1 MGLEL
6 ESFLFEQEQE
16 EQEEQQEQEEQ
27 DQVNIEALLLELEQT
42 EKLEQAEKHLEQK
55 TTAQTQGTKC
65 GGGGRTSIYRGVSM
79 TAGGK
84 FGAKYGG
91 KRIAGASACATAEEA
106 ARKYDAHLRA
116 FVARKT
122 HFCNFCAECGGF
134 RNALHLTTHTSQ
146 CTCGE
151 KKKKAK
157 AGAAKR
163 KNKAVVGGAV
173 ETQQGESKKTKLVH
187 AQAQLHKQLTFQQMR
202 ELLLQTTGQCC

>member
-1 MGLEL
+1 
-6 ESFLFEQEQE
+6 LFEQEQE
-16 EQEEQQEQEEQ
+16 EQEEQEEQ

-42 EKLEQAEKHLEQK
+42 EKHLEQN
-55 TTAQTQGTKC
+55 TATQTQGTKC
-65 GGGGRTSIYRGVSM
+65 GGGRTSIYRGVSM

-134 RNALHLTTHTSQ
+134 RNALHLTMHTSQ
-146 CTCGE
+146 CMCGE

-163 KNKAVVGGAV
+163 KNKAAVGRAV

-187 AQAQLHKQLTFQQMR
+187 ARTQLHEQLTFQQMR
-202 ELLLQTTGQCC
+202 ELLLQTTGQ